1 MTTAVCPICRAQTTP
16 VRLPVQARREG
27 RVLLTLEVPVHRCEA
42 CGHVDVEDGVQDEL
56 IALLERR
63 TQPGDEI
70 VFPLE
75 D

>member
-1 MTTAVCPICRAQTTP
+1 MAVCPICRAQTTP
-16 VRLPVQARREG
+16 TLLPVQARREG
-27 RVLLTLEVPVHRCEA
+27 RVLLSLEVPVRRCEA

-63 TQPGDEI
+63 TRPGDEI